1 MSMADEIS
9 TKLTALL
16 ADAIHKEQVFR
27 RLQTEFEPLCTEYG
41 LDDRDRDQL
50 RKALQTPPSTLEVD
64 LSKFLDE
71 LHKQGFPR
79 LTWVGLRRLR

>member
-1 MSMADEIS
+1 MADEIS

-27 RLQTEFEPLCTEYG
+27 RLQTEFEQVCTEYG
-41 LDDRDRDQL
+41 LDQRDKDQL
-50 RKALQTPPSTLEVD
+50 RKALQTSPSTIEVD
-64 LSKFLDE
+64 LAKFLDE

-79 LTWVGLRRLR
+79 LTWVGFRHLR